1 MSKTMSKKDQK
12 VIQEAEEIIAEVK
25 QNGLKDGALIVLRA
39 TDKDGATSLDRAV
52 MGKTVPTLATLCSAL
67 IDVCDT
73 SGYPLT
79 RAVSTLLRWLDKEGG
94 RYDETL

>member
-1 MSKTMSKKDQK
+1 MFELFAFL
-12 VIQEAEEIIAEVK
+12 VIAAIAIAVV
-25 QNGLKDGALIVLRA
+25 GAIAALIVLIA
-39 TDKDGATSLDRAV
+39 CSILIDKWYDDEA
-52 MGKTVPTLATLCSAL
+52 KTALAALCSAL
-67 IDVCDT
+67 IDVCDA

>member
-1 MSKTMSKKDQK
+1 MSKAMSKKDRK
-12 VIQEAEEIIAEVK
+12 TIQEAEEIIAEVK
-25 QNGLKDGALIVLRA
+25 QNGLKDGALIVLRF
-39 TDKDGATSLDRAV
+39 TDEDGDTNLDRMV
-52 MGKTVPTLATLCSAL
+52 LGKTVPTLAALCSVL

-79 RAVSTLLRWLDKEGG
+79 RAVITLLRWLDKEGG

>member
-12 VIQEAEEIIAEVK
+12 AIQKAEKIIAEVK
-25 QNGLKDGALIVLRA
+25 QNGLKDGALIVLRL
-39 TDKDGATSLDRAV
+39 TDEDGDSSLDMTG
-52 MGKTVPTLATLCSAL
+52 MGKTVPALAALCSAL
-67 IDVCDT
+67 ADACDT

-79 RAVSTLLRWLDKEGG
+79 RVVSVLLRWLDKEGQ

>member
-1 MSKTMSKKDQK
+1 MSKAMSKKDRKAIQK
-12 VIQEAEEIIAEVK
+12 AEEIIAEVK
-25 QNGLKDGALIVLRA
+25 QNGLEDGALIVLRLP
-39 TDKDGATSLDRAV
+39 DEDGDNNLDIVAL
-52 MGKTVPTLATLCSAL
+52 GKTIPALAALCSAL